1 VSYSGKHGTGHSRRK
16 EDNDTAH
23 QKKSQRLFTVLSIVV
38 VTTIG
43 LIIGF
48 FMSGQIRDSMINN
61 YAKYNAVQVT
71 GNITTAFSNNDVKEP
86 LRGSGLSHLQEHTKH
101 ALMDTDI
108 KSIRFW
114 NTDGLIL
121 FSTSKDQIGNIT
133 EDGKSLAG
141 KFVADPEKKLI
152 NTTVKNS
159 SGERMV
165 TYYPVFLD
173 KANPNQ
179 VSAVYEVSMSL
190 DGLQSSINAV
200 MRTVVIGLGS
210 LIIAL
215 VLIAQ
220 VTSIMLR
227 NRNLKLKN
235 LTAKLAIKADTDG
248 LTGLNNHLHFQNAL
262 KDQVEKAQRINSK
275 LSVVMIDLD
284 RFKNVNDRYGHQTGD
299 KVLKKVAGIF
309 DKVLRETDFSARYGG
324 EEFVAVLPDTNSTD
338 ALSFAERLRKSAEE
352 LTFGDE
358 SEKTA
363 ALNITLS
370 CGVAEFP
377 EHGNDPSALVAA
389 ADSALLFA
397 KNHGRNQVRSFNE
410 FASSDIEEEDL
421 ERLINRLQNASLKT
435 VQALAAAVDTKDQ
448 FRSAATNSS
457 ITANFA
463 GRLNLDKDSMA
474 TLSLA
479 TQLHDVGEATIPGQ
493 VLNKSASLSENEMDS
508 IRTHPEASV
517 KIVEAA
523 SQTQSLLGAILHH
536 HENWDG
542 TGYPDGLKGSEI
554 PYLARMLRIVDSF
567 EAMTTERP
575 YRNAMTTNEATK
587 ELERNAGTQFDPEM
601 VTAFI
606 ETIAPT
612 EGVIKESIHVS
623 TATRRDEKATA

>member
-1 VSYSGKHGTGHSRRK
+1 MSYSGKHGTGHSRRK

>member
-1 VSYSGKHGTGHSRRK
+1 MSYSGKHGTGHSRRK

-448 FRSAATNSS
+448 FHSAATNSS